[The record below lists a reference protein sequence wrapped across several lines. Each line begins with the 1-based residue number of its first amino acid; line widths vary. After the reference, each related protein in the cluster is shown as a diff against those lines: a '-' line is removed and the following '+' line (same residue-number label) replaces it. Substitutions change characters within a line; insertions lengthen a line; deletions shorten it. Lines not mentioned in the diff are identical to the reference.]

1 MHDGTRFTLQE
12 IFLSSL
18 TNFLYDDGR
27 DPAGDPSWWGLQKK
41 EAIAHWAN
49 RIELLAMVQDTN
61 DGEFLVPPPQG
72 GAVRPDPGPLAVGL
86 FTYALSDQS
95 IAVRQ
100 AANAAKQQVAEH
112 GGLGR
117 FMGLTETRGAYVAHP
132 LGGCYGYE
140 GLYCIDASIIPTLA
154 GGQPLADDLGRVR
167 APCRCAG
174 GAGRRPRAP
183 RAPGRAPARPAAG
196 ERGRARD
203 PAGGTV
209 AASAAPAPQAP
220 SAPPEPASEGA
231 DPAIDWPAS
240 VSDAD
245 PPRSS
250 GSREACDLTEPLG

>member
-1 MHDGTRFTLQE
+1 
-12 IFLSSL
+12 
-18 TNFLYDDGR
+18 
-27 DPAGDPSWWGLQKK
+27 
-41 EAIAHWAN
+41 
-49 RIELLAMVQDTN
+49 MVQDTN

-86 FTYALSDQS
+86 FSYALSDQS

-100 AANAAKQQVAEH
+100 AADAAMQQVAEH

-132 LGGCYGYE
+132 LGGCRM
-140 GLYCIDASIIPTLA
+140 
-154 GGQPLADDLGRVR
+154 ADSADL
-167 APCRCAG
+167 
-174 GAGRRPRAP
+174 
-183 RAPGRAPARPAAG
+183 
-196 ERGRARD
+196 
-203 PAGGTV
+203 
-209 AASAAPAPQAP
+209 
-220 SAPPEPASEGA
+220 SEGA